1 MTDEL
6 ETVAMFQRLDPD
18 RVDEYLEA
26 HEDVPGAV
34 PAAMER
40 GGVHSFRLFVEDDVS
55 VGIIEVE
62 DFDAFN
68 EEYLADEE
76 CQDWEE
82 YVADFKRSGV
92 DVDEGDMPL
101 MDEVWTFERD

>member
-6 ETVAMFQRLDPD
+6 DTVALFQRLDPD
-18 RVDEYLEA
+18 QVDEYLEA
-26 HEDVPGAV
+26 HEDVPDAV
-34 PAAMER
+34 PTAMER

-62 DFDAFN
+62 DFEAFN

-82 YVADFKRSGV
+82 FVADFKRSGV
-92 DVDEGDMPL
+92 DVNEGEMPL